1 MCCECVA
8 NLLLMPVLVQDGQ
21 GKVLVLAVGMGSYQ
35 GKMQQKIKAEFLER
49 RYP

>member
-1 MCCECVA
+1 
-8 NLLLMPVLVQDGQ
+8 MPVLVQDGQ

-49 RYP
+49 QYP